1 MQKMPRERVKSMS
14 KGAIASAI
22 IVAVIITAIL
32 VLPSLLTI
40 WLTLT
45 FGFNWRVAGTAIL
58 LILLMSTNYT
68 LGLLEDES

>member
-1 MQKMPRERVKSMS
+1 MN

-32 VLPSLLTI
+32 VLPSLLTV

-45 FGFNWRVAGTAIL
+45 FGFNWSVAGTAIL
-58 LILLMSTNYT
+58 LILLMSINYT
-68 LGLLEDES
+68 LGLLEDE